1 MPVLVDEDLRF
12 EDGQGPRPST
22 VMNRWLRELPVSGAA
37 SPRTWRAY
45 AQVLKAWVEFLE
57 ARGAHVFADRQQ
69 LRDALSVYAGH
80 RLSGP
85 AQARLSPASWNL
97 AVKT

>member
-1 MPVLVDEDLRF
+1 VLLSYFSPDGCDEWDLRGRPVIRAGMPVLVDEDLRF

-45 AQVLKAWVEFLE
+45 AQVLKAWVEFPE
-57 ARGAHVFADRQQ
+57 ARGAHVFADR
-69 LRDALSVYAGH
+69 AA
-80 RLSGP
+80 
-85 AQARLSPASWNL
+85 A
-97 AVKT
+97 T